1 MERITVN
8 IPGLEDI
15 IDQINN
21 NLQDDFKTFDNLIN
35 YQNYNSMND
44 TPIYYGDN
52 VNISPIGCG
61 GGGSSY
67 NYTPGSQTIEFKFN
81 PW

>member
-1 MERITVN
+1 MELITVN

-21 NLQDDFKTFDNLIN
+21 NLQNDFQTFGNLIN
-35 YQNYNSMND
+35 YQNNNSIND
-44 TPIYYGDN
+44 TPIYYGSN
-52 VNISPIGCG
+52 VNNSPIGCG
-61 GGGSSY
+61 GSTSSY
-67 NYTPGSQTIEFKFN
+67 NFTPGSQTIEFKFN